1 MLLSGILCMGCY
13 LLTTLAALPALGMA
27 GCALCG
33 FFVGI
38 MWPGTLSIS
47 SQICPAGGTAM
58 FAFLALAGDFGGTVG
73 PMMVGVVSDLADGN
87 LKKGL
92 LAAVVF
98 PAALALGLAALQNK
112 KEESF
117 PKSLY

>member
-1 MLLSGILCMGCY
+1 
-13 LLTTLAALPALGMA
+13 
-27 GCALCG
+27 
-33 FFVGI
+33 
-38 MWPGTLSIS
+38 
-47 SQICPAGGTAM
+47 
-58 FAFLALAGDFGGTVG
+58 
-73 PMMVGVVSDLADGN
+73 MMVGVVSDLVDGN